1 MDSIDPGDG
10 WVRVRVR
17 VGKRR
22 PLMNREINRK
32 RGDLLLNGKSQQ
44 ISRIIITIRKR
55 IYRSKNPPPND
66 RPKRAA
72 KKKSRWLVFFHTDH
86 RQVVVQA
93 HCLYIQR
100 KDHKKRPRSIDRSKA
115 SSEDDARCA
124 RWRWAMR
131 RMPRRDR
138 HRRAR

>member
-72 KKKSRWLVFFHTDH
+72 KKKKPLVGFFSHRPQTGCCPGTLFIHT
-86 RQVVVQA
+86 
-93 HCLYIQR
+93 
-100 KDHKKRPRSIDRSKA
+100 KKRPQKKTSIDRSKA